1 MILKKVPT
9 AGVIQIRTPV
19 CNGEKLNCN
28 KKPLM
33 VQWWLVGRRV
43 EFKGLK
49 GENSA
54 SNDFVSRAQAR
65 SAQGRGLD
73 RWEHFPLTTDVCVH
87 FPGSQVV
94 SLCIL
99 LSLHAS
105 LLSDI
110 PRESELGPYA
120 ALCIDTFSSYL
131 YGMIYAAG
139 RSFWLERLPF
149 NLFFPPKQRLS
160 RNLYLKCSGPEKGS
174 RHLSVINTMVRIS
187 VNRV

>member
-1 MILKKVPT
+1 MILKNVPT

-54 SNDFVSRAQAR
+54 SKDFVSRAQAR
-65 SAQGRGLD
+65 SAQGRGQD
-73 RWEHFPLTTDVCVH
+73 KWEHFHLTTDVCVH

-99 LSLHAS
+99 LSLHGP

-110 PRESELGPYA
+110 PRESEFGPYA
-120 ALCIDTFSSYL
+120 ALRIDTFSSYL
-131 YGMIYAAG
+131 YVMIYAAG
-139 RSFWLERLPF
+139 KSFWLEWLPF

-160 RNLYLKCSGPEKGS
+160 RNLYLKCKWTRE
-174 RHLSVINTMVRIS
+174 RE
-187 VNRV
+187 

>member
-1 MILKKVPT
+1 MTLPAGQVEVQFTGNILKVYWEMILKNLPT

-49 GENSA
+49 GENST
-54 SNDFVSRAQAR
+54 SKDFVSRAQAR
-65 SAQGRGLD
+65 SAQGRGQD
-73 RWEHFPLTTDVCVH
+73 KWEHFHLTTDVCVH

-99 LSLHAS
+99 LSLHGPS
-105 LLSDI
+105 LVTSPENQSWDLMQ
-110 PRESELGPYA
+110 PYA
-120 ALCIDTFSSYL
+120 
-131 YGMIYAAG
+131 
-139 RSFWLERLPF
+139 
-149 NLFFPPKQRLS
+149 
-160 RNLYLKCSGPEKGS
+160 
-174 RHLSVINTMVRIS
+174 
-187 VNRV
+187 